1 MDVGPILKRHGLL
14 DLKAVTEKLERRV
27 VEHFNELLREFR
39 FALNSHDF
47 LAKASRRV
55 VVMAYCKKSEGDGA
69 GVKLMCVC
77 ERNVT
82 ESDRAFEKPATLI
95 QNLLTDARS
104 DASEI
109 IATLDKMQLA
119 MGRPAPAARTELLRS
134 DPRLCAKLL
143 QCHEE
148 VQASVRNLHNHSL
161 TIEVYRCLSKAME
174 QGLRQ
179 HFPNLTL
186 NSRFGVSENLEQML
200 RNDLKSNEGI
210 VSALV

>member
-55 VVMAYCKKSEGDGA
+55 VVMAYCKKCEGDGA

-95 QNLLTDARS
+95 QDLLTDARS

-119 MGRPAPAARTELLRS
+119 MDAQHQLLVPNFSEATRGFAQS
-134 DPRLCAKLL
+134 SCSATKRCKRV
-143 QCHEE
+143 CGI
-148 VQASVRNLHNHSL
+148 S
-161 TIEVYRCLSKAME
+161 TIIL
-174 QGLRQ
+174 
-179 HFPNLTL
+179 
-186 NSRFGVSENLEQML
+186 
-200 RNDLKSNEGI
+200 
-210 VSALV
+210 